1 MYMCICLNMYMCIY
15 VYMYVCICNYIYLH
29 VNVYSILWIGCHF
42 VFVCI
47 YIISNLLCC
56 LCPCAVMVPVPVPVP
71 VSVLVAVPVFLCQ
84 SKLFS
89 NSAREARAESSK
101 QRRKGQQSP
110 THVRRSRRFHQ
121 KSPTFHQ
128 KSRTQKRPT
137 FHQKSPIHYKTNATR
152 HMAWQGYGKVQG
164 KHGQGVAT
172 YTRHPNR
179 AETFSGGPL
188 QSRWRSVCSLPRS
201 KSR

>member
-1 MYMCICLNMYMCIY
+1 M
-15 VYMYVCICNYIYLH
+15 
-29 VNVYSILWIGCHF
+29 
-42 VFVCI
+42 
-47 YIISNLLCC
+47 YIIFHFLYC
-56 LCPCAVMVPVPVPVP
+56 LCLCAVMVPVPVPVP
-71 VSVLVAVPVFLCQ
+71 VPVFVAVHVFLCQ

-101 QRRKGQQSP
+101 QCRKGQQSP

-121 KSPTFHQ
+121 K
-128 KSRTQKRPT
+128 RPT
-137 FHQKSPIHYKTNATR
+137 FHQKRPIHQKTNATG

-188 QSRWRSVCSLPRS
+188 QSRWRNVCSLPRS